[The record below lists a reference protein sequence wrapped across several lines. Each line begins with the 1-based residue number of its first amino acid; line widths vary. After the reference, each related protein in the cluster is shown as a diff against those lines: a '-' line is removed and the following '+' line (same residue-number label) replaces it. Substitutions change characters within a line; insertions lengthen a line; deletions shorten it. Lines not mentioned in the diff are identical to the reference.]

1 MPDDRSAR
9 TPLVI
14 VNTGN
19 GKGKTTAALGLLF
32 RAAGRGWK
40 VVMLQFIKAETSNY
54 GEHRAA
60 RRLGF
65 ELISL
70 GAGFTWLSEN
80 LEHDRALAERC
91 WAECKQRLQSGEYDM
106 VALDEFT
113 YPLKFGWLDL
123 DEVLATLAARPPHVH
138 VVITGR
144 DAPQRLIDAADL
156 VTEMT
161 EIKHPYKRGIKAQPG
176 IEY

>member
-1 MPDDRSAR
+1 MADDRTAR

-14 VNTGN
+14 VNTGD
-19 GKGKTTAALGLLF
+19 GKGKTTAALGLLL

-40 VVMLQFIKAETSNY
+40 VIMLQFIKAETSNY

-60 RRLGF
+60 RKLGF
-65 ELISL
+65 ELVSL

-91 WAECKQRLQSGEYDM
+91 WAECKTRLRSGEYDL

-123 DEVLATLAARPPHVH
+123 DEVLATLADRPAHVH

-144 DAPQRLIDAADL
+144 DAPERLIAAADL
-156 VTEMT
+156 VTEMQ
-161 EIKHPYKRGIKAQPG
+161 EIKHPYKQGVKAQPG
-176 IEY
+176 IEF

>member
-1 MPDDRSAR
+1 MPDDRAAR

-14 VNTGN
+14 VNTGR

-60 RRLGF
+60 RKLGF
-65 ELISL
+65 EIIPL
-70 GAGFTWLSEN
+70 GAGFTWLSEDI
-80 LEHDRALAERC
+80 EKDRALARRC
-91 WAECKQRLQSGEYDM
+91 WQQCKEKLLSGEYDL

-113 YPLKFGWLDL
+113 YPLSFGWLDMA
-123 DEVLATLAARPPHVH
+123 EVLETLRARPSHVH

-144 DAPQRLIDAADL
+144 DAPQELLDYADT
-156 VTEMT
+156 VTEMA
-161 EIKHPYKRGIKAQPG
+161 EVKHAYKRGVKAQPG
-176 IEY
+176 LEF

>member
-1 MPDDRSAR
+1 MPDDRAAR
-9 TPLVI
+9 RSLLI
-14 VNTGN
+14 VYTGR
-19 GKGKTTAALGLLF
+19 GKGKTTAALGLLL

-80 LEHDRALAERC
+80 LEHDRAVAERC
-91 WAECKQRLQSGEYDM
+91 WDECKRRLRSGDYDL

-123 DEVLATLAARPPHVH
+123 DDVLATLASRPAHVH

-161 EIKHPYKRGIKAQPG
+161 EIKHPYKQGIKAQPG
-176 IEY
+176 IEF